1 MGFIV
6 SRSPLSPALDVFQHE
21 LGGGRRNLRSSPSNG
36 KSSLV
41 VAPAC
46 EPLDIDLPLQFRNLR
61 ARRIDD
67 RTPIRRET
75 AVVDVGSRLRKLLGT
90 RAIHVRS
97 EEHTS
102 ELQSLMRISYAAF
115 CLKKIKPTAQTHN
128 KHTILSLTTDT
139 TSFTHN

>member
-75 AVVDVGSRLRKLLGT
+75 EVVDVGSRLRKLLGN
-90 RAIHVRS
+90 RAIHVREPEDRKRDGKGKS
-97 EEHTS
+97 G
-102 ELQSLMRISYAAF
+102 SLRVDIVGRWVIH
-115 CLKKIKPTAQTHN
+115 KK
-128 KHTILSLTTDT
+128 KHSTTDLP
-139 TSFTHN
+139 N